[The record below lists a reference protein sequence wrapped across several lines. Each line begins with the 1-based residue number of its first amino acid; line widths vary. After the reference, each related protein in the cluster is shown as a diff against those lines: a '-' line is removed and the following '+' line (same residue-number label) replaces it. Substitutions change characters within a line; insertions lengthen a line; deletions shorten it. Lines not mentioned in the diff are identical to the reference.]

1 MADNPHDAFFKL
13 VFSQPEHAA
22 GELRSV
28 LPAGLAGRI
37 AWDTL
42 ALAPGSFVDEAFAQS
57 HADLLFSA
65 QLDGRET
72 LLYCLFEHLSTVAPL
87 AAFRLLRYEIRIW
100 DQWLSEHPQA
110 KKLPPIV
117 AVVVHHS
124 ESGWTA
130 ATSFEAL
137 IDASEEALPLLLDF
151 LPRYRFL
158 LDDVRHAT
166 DDELRAR
173 AGTAL
178 GKIALWCF
186 RDVRRPDVLVRDLVG
201 WFDLLREV
209 LNAPNGLA
217 AIRSVLRYIAIAA
230 RPVDRDQ
237 FEETV
242 RLFAATTE
250 DEMQTLYD
258 VYVEESLERGRRE
271 GLESGRREVLLR
283 LLRKRFGDLPERAT
297 ERIAKAGI
305 VQLDTWA
312 DNVLTA
318 STLDGVFE
326 GS

>member
-1 MADNPHDAFFKL
+1 MSEN
-13 VFSQPEHAA
+13 
-22 GELRSV
+22 
-28 LPAGLAGRI
+28 
-37 AWDTL
+37 T
-42 ALAPGSFVDEAFAQS
+42 
-57 HADLLFSA
+57 
-65 QLDGRET
+65 
-72 LLYCLFEHLSTVAPL
+72 TVAPAAEDLRRYLKDEPFGCGNL
-87 AAFRLLRYEIRIW
+87 ACPGCGE
-100 DQWLSEHPQA
+100 
-110 KKLPPIV
+110 PI
-117 AVVVHHS
+117 A
-124 ESGWTA
+124 
-130 ATSFEAL
+130 
-137 IDASEEALPLLLDF
+137 
-151 LPRYRFL
+151 
-158 LDDVRHAT
+158 
-166 DDELRAR
+166 
-173 AGTAL
+173 
-178 GKIALWCF
+178 
-186 RDVRRPDVLVRDLVG
+186 
-201 WFDLLREV
+201 LREV